1 MMNNNLFILKIKE
14 RNEKE
19 RMVTRLNESVSGTP
33 SSPSLQS
40 SSFSLQNYRIVVYSR
55 ILVF

>member
-33 SSPSLQS
+33 SSSGLQS